1 MTFDEIQ
8 DEIKERLDENTSF
21 FSTHI
26 NQINN
31 NVNPVITDL
40 STVFEL
46 ENERMEGSLEKAKA
60 FATELE
66 RVAGD
71 IIKLAKE
78 RKELN
83 LKITIKRQLSLISKK
98 LIFCNVF
105 NHLILLFL

>member
-26 NQINN
+26 NVDIINN
-31 NVNPVITDL
+31 NIHANPAITDL

-83 LKITIKRQLSLISKK
+83 LKITSKQQLSLISKQK
-98 LIFCNVF
+98 MM
-105 NHLILLFL
+105 